1 MKKYD
6 VAILGGG
13 PGGYVAAIRAAQLG
27 KKTVLVERENIGG
40 TCLNTGCIPTKT
52 LIRNAEIIDAA
63 KNSGYRGIHVKD
75 ISIDIKET
83 IGMKNA
89 VVAQLRQGVEGL
101 LAANGVDVLKGHG
114 ILDSKYKM
122 TVEKT
127 DGTEE
132 IEFSSLIIAT
142 GSITAQ
148 IGITGAGEYAI
159 TSTEL
164 LDMKKIPESMI
175 IIGGG
180 VIGCE
185 FAHILNS
192 FGSRVTVIE
201 AMPRLINNADAELTA
216 ALEQCMKSSG
226 IKIKKDC
233 SVKEIRKTNSGKDV
247 IIVKNGI
254 EEALQADDVMIST
267 GRAPNIDGLEN
278 LGLEMNG
285 RFIKVDDTMK
295 TSVDNVYAIGDVTG
309 IRPLAHVA
317 SDMGRVAAENITG
330 IKSSYDD
337 SKIPSCIFTSP
348 ELAFTGLTEEEAS
361 ARYCNIKVG
370 RFSLAASGKALAM
383 GETEGFVKV
392 VSDGES
398 GRILG
403 IHMLGAS
410 ATEIIGEASA
420 FIKMGASVED
430 IIDTVHAHPT
440 ISEAIHEAA
449 LDAEGICIHM
459 PPAVR

>member
-27 KKTVLVERENIGG
+27 KRTVLVERENIGG

-52 LIRNAEIIDAA
+52 LIRNAEIIDAV

-101 LAANGVDVLKGHG
+101 LADNGVDVLKGHG
-114 ILDSKYKM
+114 ILGSKYKM

-132 IEFSSLIIAT
+132 IEFSSLIVAT
-142 GSITAQ
+142 GSRPAQ
-148 IGITGAGEYAI
+148 ISIAGASEYAA

-192 FGSRVTVIE
+192 FGSKVTVIE
-201 AMPRLINNADAELTA
+201 AMPRLINNADSELTA
-216 ALEQCMKSSG
+216 VLEQCMKGSG

-254 EEALQADDVMIST
+254 EETLQADDVMIST
-267 GRAPNIDGLEN
+267 GRAPNLEGLEK

-285 RFIKVDDTMK
+285 RFIKVDDTAK
-295 TSVDNVYAIGDVTG
+295 TSIENVYAIGDVTG

-317 SDMGRVAAENITG
+317 SDMGRVAAENIAG
-330 IKSSYDD
+330 IKSRYDD

-361 ARYCNIKVG
+361 VRYGNIKVG
-370 RFSLAASGKALAM
+370 RFPLAASGKALAM
-383 GETEGFVKV
+383 GETEGFFKV

-430 IIDTVHAHPT
+430 VIDTVHAHPT
-440 ISEAIHEAA
+440 ISEAVHEAA

>member
-27 KKTVLVERENIGG
+27 KRTVLVERENIGG

-52 LIRNAEIIDAA
+52 LIRNAEIIDAV
-63 KNSGYRGIHVKD
+63 KNSGYRGIRVKD

-101 LAANGVDVLKGHG
+101 LADNGVGVLKGHG

-132 IEFSSLIIAT
+132 IEFSSLIVAT
-142 GSITAQ
+142 GSRPAQ
-148 IGITGAGEYAI
+148 ISIAGASEYAA

-164 LDMKKIPESMI
+164 LDMKKIPGSMI

-192 FGSRVTVIE
+192 FGSKVTVIE
-201 AMPRLINNADAELTA
+201 AMPRLINNADSELTA
-216 ALEQCMKSSG
+216 VLEQCMKGSG

-254 EEALQADDVMIST
+254 EETLQADDVMIST
-267 GRAPNIDGLEN
+267 GRAPNLEGLEK

-285 RFIKVDDTMK
+285 RFIKVDDTAK
-295 TSVDNVYAIGDVTG
+295 TSIENVYAIGDVTG

-317 SDMGRVAAENITG
+317 SDMGRVAAENIAG
-330 IKSSYDD
+330 IKSRYDD

-361 ARYCNIKVG
+361 VRYGNIKVG
-370 RFSLAASGKALAM
+370 RFPLAASGKALAM
-383 GETEGFVKV
+383 GETEGFFKV

-430 IIDTVHAHPT
+430 VIDTVHAHPT
-440 ISEAIHEAA
+440 ISEAVHEAA

>member
-27 KKTVLVERENIGG
+27 KRTVLVERENIGG

-52 LIRNAEIIDAA
+52 LIRNAEIIDAV

-101 LAANGVDVLKGHG
+101 LADNGVGVLKGHG

-132 IEFSSLIIAT
+132 IEFSSLIVAT
-142 GSITAQ
+142 GSRPAPISIA
-148 IGITGAGEYAI
+148 GAGEYAA

-164 LDMKKIPESMI
+164 LDMKKIPGSMI

-192 FGSRVTVIE
+192 FGSKVTVIE
-201 AMPRLINNADAELTA
+201 AMPRLINNADSELTA
-216 ALEQCMKSSG
+216 VLEQCMKGSG

-233 SVKEIRKTNSGKDV
+233 SVNEIRKTNSGKDV

-254 EEALQADDVMIST
+254 EETLQADDVMIST
-267 GRAPNIDGLEN
+267 GRAPNLEGLEK

-285 RFIKVDDTMK
+285 RFIKVDDTAK
-295 TSVDNVYAIGDVTG
+295 TSIENVYAIGDVTG

-317 SDMGRVAAENITG
+317 SDMGRVAAENIAG
-330 IKSSYDD
+330 IKSRYDD
-337 SKIPSCIFTSP
+337 SKIPSCVFTSP

-361 ARYCNIKVG
+361 VRYGNIKVG
-370 RFSLAASGKALAM
+370 RFPLAASGKALAM
-383 GETEGFVKV
+383 GETEGFFKV

-430 IIDTVHAHPT
+430 VIDTVHAHPT
-440 ISEAIHEAA
+440 ISEAVHEAA

>member
-6 VAILGGG
+6 VAVLGGG

-52 LIRNAEIIDAA
+52 LIRNAEIIDAV

-101 LAANGVDVLKGHG
+101 LTANGVDVLKGHG
-114 ILDSKYKM
+114 TLDGKYKM

-127 DGTEE
+127 DGAEE
-132 IEFSSLIIAT
+132 IEFSSLIVAT
-142 GSITAQ
+142 GSRPAQ
-148 IGITGAGEYAI
+148 IGISGADEYAV

-185 FAHILNS
+185 FAYILNS
-192 FGSRVTVIE
+192 FGCRVTVIE
-201 AMPRLINNADAELTA
+201 AMSRLINNADAELTA

-226 IKIKKDC
+226 IKIRKGC
-233 SVKEIRKTNSGKDV
+233 SVTEIRKTDSGKDV

-254 EEALQADDVMIST
+254 EETLQADDVMISA
-267 GRAPNIDGLEN
+267 GRAPNLNGLES

-285 RFIKVDDTMK
+285 RFIKVDDIMK
-295 TSVDNVYAIGDVTG
+295 TSVENVYAIGDVTG

-317 SDMGRVAAENITG
+317 SDMGRVAAENIAG
-330 IKSSYDD
+330 IKSRYDD

-361 ARYCNIKVG
+361 ARYGNIKVG
-370 RFSLAASGKALAM
+370 RFPLAASGKALAM